1 MAERKVRLM
10 DVEALWRIE
19 RIGAVSLSPDGA
31 QAVCSVTSHSMEEN
45 KGATS
50 LWLLSTFGGEPR
62 RLTACGEK
70 DGQAA
75 WSPKGGAIAFLSK
88 REQEGQKDDTRAAL
102 PDLAG
107 RRRGAPHH
115 RLRAGDRGLQVVRR
129 RPPHRLRLLG
139 LARAEGPQGAG
150 QALEGMEG
158 AQGERLRH
166 LGGAVPLLG
175 PQPAD
180 GPGRP
185 PARARHRQRPLRRPV
200 RGQRPRA
207 AAHGP
212 GRERLRHRPGRPAH
226 RLRLRSLRRRSAST
240 TAGRWRRSTSPAA
253 AARRWRSIPPGTSRR
268 RATAR
273 TAGGSPSSPAT
284 SAAATPRPPT
294 PRCSSAAAPGMCSPA
309 PGTMRSTRPCA
320 GRPTAARSGSPPRTG
335 PAAISGASRSRAR
348 ARRSP
353 PRAAGC
359 TGSTSPA
366 TPSSPSPTR

>member
-1 MAERKVRLM
+1 MAERKGRLI

-70 DGQAA
+70 DGQPA

-88 REQEGQKDDTRAAL
+88 REQEGQKDDTAQL
-102 PDLAG
+102 YLISPDGGEARRISDFAPGIEAFKWFADG
-107 RRRGAPHH
+107 RRIAFVSWVWPELKGTKAQAKRCKEWKERKESGYVTSEAQYRYWDRNLPMGRVAHLHVLDVASGRIVDLFEGSGLELQRMDPDANVFDIAPDGRHIAFAFDPAPQK
-115 RLRAGDRGLQVVRR
+115 RLDNCKA
-129 RPPHRLRLLG
+129 
-139 LARAEGPQGAG
+139 LAEIN
-150 QALEGMEG
+150 
-158 AQGERLRH
+158 
-166 LGGAVPLLG
+166 
-175 PQPAD
+175 
-180 GPGRP
+180 
-185 PARARHRQRPLRRPV
+185 
-200 RGQRPRA
+200 
-207 AAHGP
+207 
-212 GRERLRHRPGRPAH
+212 
-226 RLRLRSLRRRSAST
+226 
-240 TAGRWRRSTSPAA
+240 SPAA
-253 AARRWRSIPPGTSRR
+253 ARRRWRSIRPGTSRR

-294 PRCSSAAAPGMCSPA
+294 PRCSSAAAPGTCSPP

-320 GRPTAARSGSPPRTG
+320 GRPTAARSGSPPRTA